1 MGEPLSAGDARGVE
15 PIILC
20 DGLVKIF
27 RIQELEVVAL
37 QGLELTVGRGE
48 LMGIVGPSGSGKST
62 LMNVLGGL
70 VRPSAG
76 RVMVDGHDLL
86 RMPAAAINRYRREK
100 VGFVWQQGS
109 RNLVPYLSAAENVE
123 LPMILAGVSGR
134 HTRRRADALLERVG
148 LADRRHH
155 YLDQMSGGEQQRVAV
170 AVALANDPVI
180 LLADEPTGELDTAS
194 ALTVYEMFQ
203 QLNRE
208 LGLTILIVS
217 HDPTISQHVGRVMAI
232 RDGKAASE
240 TRRRR
245 EVPESGHDGSEH
257 DHFEELVVLD
267 SAGRL
272 QVPKAYREALD
283 IHGRV
288 RMEMVEDGIVIRPVP
303 REEQDQIRVPPTE
316 GSRAGLHR
324 GSRWLRWWRQVRK

>member
-1 MGEPLSAGDARGVE
+1 MREGASSGNARAAE

-27 RIQELEVVAL
+27 KIQEVEVLAL

-76 RVMVDGHDLL
+76 RVIVDGHDLL
-86 RMPAAAINRYRREK
+86 KMPGAALNKYRREK
-100 VGFVWQQGS
+100 VGFVWQQSS
-109 RNLVPYLSAAENVE
+109 RNLVPYLTAVENVE
-123 LPMILAGVSGR
+123 LPMILAGIGGR
-134 HTRRRADALLERVG
+134 QTRRRADTLLERVG
-148 LADRRHH
+148 LAHRRHH
-155 YLDQMSGGEQQRVAV
+155 YLAEMSGGEQQRVAV

-194 ALTVYEMFQ
+194 ALAIYEMFR
-203 QLNRE
+203 QLNRA

-217 HDPTISQHVGRVMAI
+217 HDPTISRHVGRVMAI

-245 EVPESGHDGSEH
+245 GGEESRHGGPGE

-272 QVPKAYREALD
+272 QVPKTYREALD
-283 IHGRV
+283 IRGRV
-288 RMEMVEDGIVIRPVP
+288 RMEMMEDGIVIRPVS
-303 REEQDQIRVPPTE
+303 REEQEELGGVSAESSPTK
-316 GSRAGLHR
+316 ALR
-324 GSRWLRWWRQVRK
+324 GSTWRRWWRRFRK